1 MPQLLRLSKELNIS
15 TRFIG
20 FRRCRLLCWFPYLTG
35 SKPALCI
42 KLTTVVGWYFP
53 QDQDLV
59 IEHILPDGTTSVEW
73 ACSAP
78 ILDMEHKVRLLQ
90 LTEPGHHAYSL
101 SYRLKNAKEMTLNYS
116 ETLMLTGNVPYWD
129 SVVRG
134 CLLFLGAAFLASIGW
149 IVNLV
154 IN

>member
-1 MPQLLRLSKELNIS
+1 MPQLLRSSSSGLKIS

-20 FRRCRLLCWFPYLTG
+20 FRRCRLLRWFPYLTG
-35 SKPALCI
+35 SEPALCI
-42 KLTTVVGWYFP
+42 KLTTVVGWHSHR
-53 QDQDLV
+53 DLHIV
-59 IEHILPDGTTSVEW
+59 HILPNGTTHLEW
-73 ACSAP
+73 KCTTP
-78 ILDMEHKVRLLQ
+78 ILDTEHKVRLPQ
-90 LTEPGHHAYSL
+90 LTESGHHAYSL
-101 SYRLKNAKEMTLNYS
+101 FCRMEDAKEATWNYS

-134 CLLFLGAAFLASIGW
+134 CLLTLGVAFLTSLGW

>member
-42 KLTTVVGWYFP
+42 KLTTVVGYSP
-53 QDQDLV
+53 RDLQ
-59 IEHILPDGTTSVEW
+59 IEHLLPNGTTRLERT
-73 ACSAP
+73 CSTP
-78 ILDMEHKVRLLQ
+78 ILDTEHKVRLWQ
-90 LTEPGHHAYSL
+90 LTESGHHAYSL
-101 SYRLKNAKEMTLNYS
+101 FCRLKDAKEMTWNYS